1 MVEEEAMKI
10 GMSKQNEADE
20 WEERLRLTPSSERE
34 RENGRA
40 MGQSKVNPQR

>member
-1 MVEEEAMKI
+1 MVEEEAMKT
-10 GMSKQNEADE
+10 GMSKPNEADE
-20 WEERLRLTPSSERE
+20 WEERYKVDSQLRE